1 MNLQQT
7 AALLLDKPGSLAYLL
22 IVAMSLAILYSLA
35 HVLRREQASLSRW
48 ILVSTLLL
56 VVYLILMALTSLSW
70 FGWVDQRILPPYNRL
85 ASLYGL
91 LLLTS
96 AFLFRTEKGMRRFI
110 LLASLVSLILFSLS
124 LAAAMQLDSTTAF
137 NHTWMDAVWSFTSLA
152 AGVVLLIVVILSRP
166 ALWPF
171 ILLPLSL
178 LTTGFGMHLI
188 HGSVHSSMTAFV
200 RLAEIC
206 AYPLYVIVASRKFA
220 REISPD
226 TMDHPQTDEQP
237 AWAGLLD
244 SIEKL
249 NAAGNDE
256 FRLDLIVE
264 IAKAMTKAFNADICL
279 VLTSPGKDGRFAI
292 AAGYNHIQKREVP
305 EATLSAGDTPNLHQA
320 MVQKKSFLVKDA
332 RNLSDTYALE
342 KRLRRSIQGSLLFA
356 PFFIEN
362 QVFGGAILLT
372 PVQRSDWTE
381 RDQKSLEVLA
391 NLIAQRLKR
400 LTEQEDN
407 PPSFADLSEKTRA
420 EIEADIEQLR
430 EIMENVSDTTR
441 SYKEKKEEI
450 LEKYR
455 SSQIQLF
462 QMKSQI
468 TDLKIKI
475 KEAGEQVHHSS
486 EELRT
491 LQQQYTQSARYLH
504 EQREE
509 NNKLREVM
517 TAAGYSPDDYEN
529 IDAAA
534 AEFADASARLRDLEA
549 EHKHLRRE
557 LQKAQDQ
564 IGVDLEAKEKLK
576 EQYDTAQQQ
585 IRLLEEEVLSLKAAL
600 SEAELEAR
608 EKSEEQLGMLKL
620 VLQELADTRT
630 NLFDLQFRH
639 DARSHIQ
646 QDLIRD
652 YSLLMQNLEK
662 PLASMKGYAGLLMG
676 DSVGMLGT
684 MQRKFLERI
693 QGSLDDISTVLQEQ
707 PDREGHNGSAS
718 GHLQGIDLKESIE
731 RVTGILE
738 QEKKSRNLTINF
750 SVPGNLPGIRFR
762 QDDLE
767 SVLNL
772 LLLNIMMT
780 AETDGTVSINAVPR
794 RYEQKDHI
802 LLSISTETGSD
813 PETQPVHSNST
824 AGEGSSDQEELNL
837 SDVDKFCEQYG
848 GKFWNRKDGH
858 GAAVS
863 ILLPVSQDLEPVK
876 AEPVHEP
883 A

>member
-7 AALLLDKPGSLAYLL
+7 AALLLDKPGSLAYFL

-35 HVLRREQASLSRW
+35 HVLRREPAALSRW
-48 ILVSTLLL
+48 INVSTLLL
-56 VVYLILMALTSLSW
+56 IVYLILMALTSFSW
-70 FGWVDQRILPPYNRL
+70 LGWIDLRILPPYNRF

-96 AFLFRTEKGMRRFI
+96 AFLFRTEKGIQRFI
-110 LLASLVSLILFSLS
+110 LLASLVSVILFGLS
-124 LAAAMQLDSTTAF
+124 LAASFQLDSSTAF
-137 NHTWMDAVWSFTSLA
+137 NHTWMDAVWSLTGLA
-152 AGVVLLIVVILSRP
+152 AGVILLIVVILSRP

-178 LTTGFGMHLI
+178 LTTGYGLHLV

-206 AYPLYVIVASRKFA
+206 AYPLYVVVASRRFA
-220 REISPD
+220 REISTD
-226 TMDHPQTDEQP
+226 TLDHPRPDEPP

-244 SIEKL
+244 SIEHL
-249 NAAGNDE
+249 NAADNDE

-264 IAKAMTKAFNADICL
+264 IARSMTGAFNADICL

-305 EATLSAGDTPNLHQA
+305 ESTLSAGDTPNLHQA
-320 MVQKKSFLVKDA
+320 MVLKKSFLVKDA
-332 RNLSDTYALE
+332 RNLADTSALE

-356 PFFIEN
+356 PFYIEN
-362 QVFGGAILLT
+362 QVFGGAILLA
-372 PVQRSDWTE
+372 PVQRSEWTE
-381 RDQKSLEVLA
+381 RDLKSLEVLA

-407 PPSFADLSEKTRA
+407 PPSFADLSKKTRA

-441 SYKEKKEEI
+441 SFTEKKEEL

-462 QMKSQI
+462 GMKSQI
-468 TDLKIKI
+468 TDLKIKL
-475 KEAGEQVHHSS
+475 KEAREQFHHSS
-486 EELRT
+486 EEIRK
-491 LQQQYTQSARYLH
+491 LQQQYTQSARQLA

-509 NNKLREVM
+509 NHKLREVM
-517 TAAGYSPDDYEN
+517 TAAGYSPDDYGN
-529 IDAAA
+529 MDAAA

-549 EHKHLRRE
+549 EHKHLRKE
-557 LQKAQDQ
+557 LQETQNQNRIDMAAQ
-564 IGVDLEAKEKLK
+564 EKLQ
-576 EQYDTAQQQ
+576 EQYDNARQQ
-585 IRLLEEEVLSLKAAL
+585 IRLLEAEVLSLKGAL
-600 SEAELEAR
+600 AQAELEAS
-608 EKSEEQLGMLKL
+608 EKSEEQLEMLKL

-639 DARSHIQ
+639 DASSHTQ

-693 QGSLDDISTVLQEQ
+693 QESLDDIAIVLQEK
-707 PDREGHNGSAS
+707 PEREELNNPAS
-718 GHLQGIDLKESIE
+718 SHLKGINLKESID
-731 RVTGILE
+731 RVTGILD
-738 QEKKSRNLTINF
+738 QEMKSRNLTINS
-750 SVPGNLPGIRFR
+750 SVPKNLPGLLFL

-772 LLLNIMMT
+772 LLLSIIMT
-780 AETDGTVSINAVPR
+780 AETGGTVSISAVPR
-794 RYEQKDHI
+794 RYEQKNHI
-802 LLSISTETGSD
+802 LLSISTETMS
-813 PETQPVHSNST
+813 ETGIETVHPDST
-824 AGEGSSDQEELNL
+824 AEESFESQEELNL
-837 SDVDKFCEQYG
+837 SGVYEFCERHG
-848 GKFWNRKDGH
+848 GKFWNRKNNR

-863 ILLPVSQDLEPVK
+863 ILLPVS
-876 AEPVHEP
+876 P
-883 A
+883 APETVTAGFAPG